1 MGVYKKD
8 NRWYIDYYQPNGKRK
23 REVVTISGIHP
34 SNITRLDANKA
45 LNIRKAQMAEGKF
58 EIAQAKKPVPF
69 DQFVK
74 RYLEYSKGNKKS
86 WTRDV
91 TSSIALLRFY
101 SGKSLN
107 QITSWSVESYKVNRQ
122 KEITHYRKP
131 PCKATINRELAC
143 LKHMFTKAVDWGII
157 SSNPVTNVRLFPE
170 RPQKLRILS
179 NEEFSRLYN
188 DSSATIKPILTIAMN
203 TGMRRGE
210 ILGLKWDD
218 VNMKER
224 FIYVRDS
231 KNNESRDI
239 PINDVLM
246 ETLESVK
253 NNSNSK
259 YVLDRNGNP
268 IKSFKKGFYSAL
280 RRSGIKKCRFHDLRH
295 TFATR
300 LIMARVDI
308 VTVQELLGHKD
319 IRMTKRYSHPTPE
332 HKKQAVDM
340 LNSSYI
346 GTYLDTSRA
355 TKTNERVVSV

>member
-1 MGVYKKD
+1 M
-8 NRWYIDYYQPNGKRK
+8 
-23 REVVTISGIHP
+23 
-34 SNITRLDANKA
+34 
-45 LNIRKAQMAEGKF
+45 
-58 EIAQAKKPVPF
+58 PF

-74 RYLEYSKGNKKS
+74 RYLEYSKGNKRS

-91 TSSIALLRFY
+91 TSSIALLRFF

-107 QITSWSVESYKVNRQ
+107 QITSWAVEGYKSKRQ

-131 PCKATINRELAC
+131 PSKATINRELAC
-143 LKHMFTKAVDWGII
+143 LKHMFTKATDWGVVT
-157 SSNPVTNVRLFPE
+157 SNPVKKVKLFPE
-170 RPQKLRILS
+170 KPGKLRILS
-179 NEEFSRLYN
+179 NEEFSKLY
-188 DSSATIKPILTIAMN
+188 SASYETLKPILMMAVN

-210 ILGLKWDD
+210 ILELKWDD
-218 VNMKER
+218 VNMKQG
-224 FIYVRDS
+224 FINVRDS
-231 KNNESRDI
+231 KNSESRDI

-253 NNSNSK
+253 NTTNAI
-259 YVLDRNGNP
+259 YVLERNGDP

-300 LIMARVDI
+300 LIMAGVDI

-332 HKKQAVDM
+332 HKKQAVET
-340 LNSSYI
+340 LNFSTMD
-346 GTYLDTSRA
+346 TYLDTKHKSKA
-355 TKTNERVVSV
+355 TERLVTI